1 MQGLALRFNDEA
13 GLVRVFGVEHRQIA
27 RLEQETAARAGA
39 VNRLVVAVG
48 VVFARR
54 AVGKEGLAHPFAPV
68 KDEVDVDIVAVRFPD
83 ARVGL
88 GGWVVED
95 VDVKVVAVYR
105 ILFVRPGCQV
115 FAGKPAAD
123 FFRGG

>member
-1 MQGLALRFNDEA
+1 MRFNDEA
-13 GLVRVFGVEHRQIA
+13 GLVRVFGVEHCQIA
-27 RLEQETAARAGA
+27 RFEQNAAARLGA
-39 VNRLVVAVG
+39 VDGLVVAVG
-48 VVFARR
+48 VVFARG
-54 AVGKEGLAHPFAPV
+54 AVGKEGLAHPLASAE
-68 KDEVDVDIVAVRFPD
+68 DEVDVNVVAVRFPD